1 MSFTRSKILRS
12 DATNPRMR
20 VGGGNEKSQ
29 DTFML
34 KKLAKERMIH

>member
-12 DATNPRMR
+12 DAMNTRMR
-20 VGGGNEKSQ
+20 VGGGNEKSL